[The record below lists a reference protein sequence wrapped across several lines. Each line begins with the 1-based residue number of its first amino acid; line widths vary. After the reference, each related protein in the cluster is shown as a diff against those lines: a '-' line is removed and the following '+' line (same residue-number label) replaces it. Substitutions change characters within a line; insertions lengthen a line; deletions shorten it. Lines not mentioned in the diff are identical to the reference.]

1 MAQMGAGF
9 PEGIGDDLLRHTGV
23 GAQNQEEITPTDGAT
38 AGDQD
43 HTNHPEV
50 LSQQGGMGEAL
61 AGGIWRQSQCRHP
74 VQDSEWFT
82 IRFRILIPEN
92 GQGGGRKYSRRSCQ
106 DGQANPIHL
115 SKTFDFVLCDC
126 LAARPLGSDGKVLD
140 YQFFMY
146 GLRKRM
152 SVLLNFS
159 LPSLSSLTTSHT
171 SFCRRG
177 SQRFFTRLT

>member
-23 GAQNQEEITPTDGAT
+23 GAQNQEEITPADGAT

-92 GQGGGRKYSRRSCQ
+92 GQGGGRNIVGDLVRMAKQ
-106 DGQANPIHL
+106 NPFTCPKHL
-115 SKTFDFVLCDC
+115 IL
-126 LAARPLGSDGKVLD
+126 
-140 YQFFMY
+140 FFAIALPP
-146 GLRKRM
+146 GL
-152 SVLLNFS
+152 
-159 LPSLSSLTTSHT
+159 
-171 SFCRRG
+171 
-177 SQRFFTRLT
+177 